1 MLNGLF
7 LGQNGTARLSEL
19 STHGYYG
26 LSCCCCCCWPPAWP
40 SAVSICSSDRL
51 SVCLWS
57 IWRSLLVALRTGV
70 SGWLCRLVPTAA
82 CCCACRHWFVYRL
95 HSRRLCVSNRSSG
108 SRDGAELLLL
118 SRAPPPPI
126 LARLSL
132 WLTLIVRRPM
142 SPAGGRWPP
151 LFVHRPC
158 RPSPPP
164 PPLPLKWRFFHRI
177 GLDRDASVKIAPS
190 QQDAKCCVARALK
203 RVEPG
208 HWLWLPIWPA

>member
-1 MLNGLF
+1 MVFF

-40 SAVSICSSDRL
+40 SAASICSSDRL
-51 SVCLWS
+51 SVCLSVIHLAVAAGSVADWS
-57 IWRSLLVALRTGV
+57 ERLVVSPSAYPSLL
-70 SGWLCRLVPTAA
+70 LCL
-82 CCCACRHWFVYRL
+82 RHWFVYRQ

-142 SPAGGRWPP
+142 SPAGGR
-151 LFVHRPC
+151 
-158 RPSPPP
+158 
-164 PPLPLKWRFFHRI
+164 
-177 GLDRDASVKIAPS
+177 
-190 QQDAKCCVARALK
+190 
-203 RVEPG
+203 
-208 HWLWLPIWPA
+208 